1 MTYLVLVAIAAGFA
15 LIPLPIFPSW
25 IVVAYMVVQ
34 YDLRLVLAILA
45 GAVGTMVGRV
55 GLVAISRVAG
65 ERMLGRWSRGNLEY
79 LHEKLENAAGNL
91 GVGVLLAASP
101 PPAGVL
107 FVVAGLMRVELW
119 LVAVSVF
126 LGRVIGYTIS
136 VGGASIAAAALA
148 NQLRD
153 AIGPWSVVVAVTI
166 VVGILLLFVRLDYR
180 ALLED
185 HRLRWNMR
193 RTHDH
198 DMPGGA

>member
-91 GVGVLLAASP
+91 GVGTLLAASP

-153 AIGPWSVVVAVTI
+153 AIGPWSVVVAVAI
-166 VVGILLLFVRLDYR
+166 VVGMLLLVVRLDYR
-180 ALLED
+180 ALFED

>member
-91 GVGVLLAASP
+91 GVGTLLAASP

-153 AIGPWSVVVAVTI
+153 AIGPWSVVVAVAI
-166 VVGILLLFVRLDYR
+166 VVGMLLLFLRLDYR
-180 ALLED
+180 ALFED

-198 DMPGGA
+198 DLPGGA

>member
-1 MTYLVLVAIAAGFA
+1 MIYLVLAAIAAGFA

-45 GAVGTMVGRV
+45 GAMGTMVGRV

-79 LHEKLENAAGNL
+79 LHGKLENTTGNL

-119 LVAVSVF
+119 LVAVSVL
-126 LGRVIGYTIS
+126 LGRTIGYTIS
-136 VGGASIAAAALA
+136 VGGASIAAVALA

-153 AIGPWSVVVAVTI
+153 AIGPWSVVVAVAI
-166 VVGILLLFVRLDYR
+166 VVGVLLLFLRLDYR

-198 DMPGGA
+198 DLPGGA

>member
-1 MTYLVLVAIAAGFA
+1 MTYLVLAAIAAGFA

-79 LHEKLENAAGNL
+79 LHGKLENAAGNL
-91 GVGVLLAASP
+91 GVGALLAASP

-126 LGRVIGYTIS
+126 LGRVIGYAIS

-153 AIGPWSVVVAVTI
+153 AIGPWSVVVAVAI
-166 VVGILLLFVRLDYR
+166 VVGMLLLFVRLDYR